1 MGDGPSPAGERRLTS
16 FSHGAGCG
24 CKLGPDQLR
33 EVMGSL
39 RLPDVPPEVMVGLD
53 TGDDATVWQLDDD
66 RALVATLDFFT
77 PIVDD
82 PYDWGRIAATNA
94 MSDVYAMG
102 GTPFLALNIVA
113 WPVDDLPLGM
123 LASVLQGGV
132 EAASKA
138 GVAVLG
144 GHSITDP
151 EPKYGMVALG
161 FVHPDRMVSNAGAEP
176 GDTLFLTKPLGLG
189 MISTAVKRG
198 VATDEQ
204 LRVAVETMTT
214 SNADAAA
221 AMIEAGAHAATD
233 VTGFG
238 LLGHLQKLLA
248 ASGVGATI
256 HASAVPLLP
265 GVLELAQTDVVA
277 GGTKRNHASV
287 NPLTDWGDC
296 TLPEQL
302 VLADA
307 QTSGGLLVATPD
319 PDRMRSC
326 LRDHGVSSAEIGTIV
341 ESLTDRIS
349 VSDRLPDPAGNIR
362 PR

>member
-1 MGDGPSPAGERRLTS
+1 
-16 FSHGAGCG
+16 
-24 CKLGPDQLR
+24 
-33 EVMGSL
+33 
-39 RLPDVPPEVMVGLD
+39 
-53 TGDDATVWQLDDD
+53 
-66 RALVATLDFFT
+66 
-77 PIVDD
+77 
-82 PYDWGRIAATNA
+82 
-94 MSDVYAMG
+94 
-102 GTPFLALNIVA
+102 
-113 WPVDDLPLGM
+113 
-123 LASVLQGGV
+123 
-132 EAASKA
+132 
-138 GVAVLG
+138 
-144 GHSITDP
+144 
-151 EPKYGMVALG
+151 
-161 FVHPDRMVSNAGAEP
+161 
-176 GDTLFLTKPLGLG
+176 

>member
-1 MGDGPSPAGERRLTS
+1 MLGDMADERRLTS

-33 EVMGSL
+33 EVMASL

-53 TGDDATVWQLDDD
+53 TGDDATVWQIDDE

-102 GTPFLALNIVA
+102 GIPFLALNIVA

-151 EPKYGMVALG
+151 EPKFGMVVLG
-161 FVHPDRMVSNAGAEP
+161 FVRPDRMITNAGAQP

-198 VATDEQ
+198 LATDEQ
-204 LRVAVETMTT
+204 LRLAVETMTT

-221 AMIEAGAHAATD
+221 AMVEAGAHAATD

-256 HASAVPLLP
+256 DGGAVPLLP

-287 NPLTDWGDC
+287 NPFTDWGDC

-302 VLADA
+302 LLADA
-307 QTSGGLLVATPD
+307 QTSGGLLISAPD
-319 PDRMRSC
+319 PDRMRPA
-326 LRDHGVSSAEIGTIV
+326 LIELGVPATEIGSIV
-341 ESLTDRIS
+341 DQGRASIR
-349 VSDRLPDPAGNIR
+349 VHGRVGNIR